1 MPFEEIENEEEY
13 ERALSRVDA
22 LMDAKADTPEMDE
35 LKWLTL
41 HIEAY
46 EDVHYPMDPP
56 DPVEAIKFRMEQ
68 LQANPDP

>member
-13 ERALSRVDA
+13 ERALSRIEA
-22 LMDAKADTPEMDE
+22 LMDAEAETPEMDE
-35 LKWLTL
+35 LKRLT
-41 HIEAY
+41 IIVEAY

-56 DPVEAIKFRMEQ
+56 DQMEAMKFRMEQ